1 MGSSNDT
8 SVKPMVEPSIL
19 DRVAVVGIGETQ
31 YYKRGGAPEPEFVLV
46 LRAIHR
52 AAEDAGID
60 VRQLDGFASYSA
72 DRNEPLRTASAL
84 GIEEVR
90 FANMVWGGGG
100 GGVCAAVANA
110 AAGLIAGYCRYAV
123 VYRGLAQGQFY
134 RFGQAGAARQVS
146 GVRAYIAPYGLS
158 TPAEVIAMHTRAFM
172 EAYAMSHDPLAAVAL
187 VSNRHAQRNPRALM
201 YGRPITR
208 EDYDN
213 SRWIVEPFRLFDCC
227 LENDGAAAV
236 ILTLADRARD
246 LAQRP
251 AYLLA
256 AAQGSSRHHG
266 LWSFNGGDFPTAN
279 FKSVAPSLYDMAGIG
294 PGDVDV
300 AQIYENFTGAVVM
313 SLVEHGFCA
322 PDEVNEFCT
331 VENLSWDTGSLPM
344 NTSGGNLAECYM
356 HGLGLVIEAVRQVRG
371 TSTSQVRDA
380 KISLVAGGPTD
391 APVSSLVFRR

>member
-1 MGSSNDT
+1 MGDQSVSN
-8 SVKPMVEPSIL
+8 K
-19 DRVAVVGIGETQ
+19 VAVVGIGETQ
-31 YYKRGGAPEPEFVLV
+31 YYKRGAAPEPEFVLV
-46 LRAIHR
+46 LRAIQS
-52 AAEDAGID
+52 AARDAGID
-60 VRQLDGFASYSA
+60 VREIDGFASYSS
-72 DRNEPLRTASAL
+72 DRNEPLRTAAAL
-84 GIEEVR
+84 GIEQIR

-134 RFGQAGAARQVS
+134 RFGQAGTARSVS

-158 TPAEVIAMHTRAFM
+158 TPAQVIAMHTRAFM
-172 EAYAMSHDPLAAVAL
+172 ERYGMSHDPLAAVAL
-187 VSNRHAQRNPRALM
+187 VSKLHAQRNPRALM
-201 YGRPITR
+201 FGRPITR

-227 LENDGAAAV
+227 LENDGAAAL
-236 ILTLADRARD
+236 ILTLSDRARD
-246 LAQRP
+246 LVARP

-256 AAQGSSRHHG
+256 AAQGSSRNHG

-279 FKSVAPSLYDMAGIG
+279 FKGVAPDLYQMAGIA
-294 PGDVDV
+294 PKDVDV

-322 PDEVNEFCT
+322 PEEVDEFCT
-331 VENLSWDTGSLPM
+331 VANLKWDGGGLPM

-371 TSTSQVRDA
+371 TSSSQVEDVN
-380 KISLVAGGPTD
+380 ISLVAGGPTD
-391 APVSSLVFRR
+391 APVSSLILRR

>member
-1 MGSSNDT
+1 MT
-8 SVKPMVEPSIL
+8 HPSIL
-19 DRVAVVGIGETQ
+19 EKVAVVGVGETQ
-31 YYKRGGAPEPEFVLV
+31 YYKRGQAPEPEFVLV
-46 LRAIHR
+46 LRAIRR
-52 AAEDAGID
+52 AAMDAGID
-60 VRQLDGFASYSA
+60 VSQIDGFASYSA

-134 RFGQAGAARQVS
+134 RFGQAGAATSVS

-158 TPAEVIAMHTRAFM
+158 TPAQVIAMHTRAFM
-172 EAYAMSHDPLAAVAL
+172 EAHGVSHDPLAAVAL

-208 EDYDN
+208 SDYDS

-236 ILTLADRARD
+236 ILTLSERARD

-266 LWSFNGGDFPTAN
+266 LWSFNGRDFPTAN
-279 FKSVAPSLYDMAGIG
+279 FKSVASDLYATAGVG
-294 PGDVDV
+294 PGDIDV
-300 AQIYENFTGAVVM
+300 AQVYENFTGAVLM
-313 SLVEHGFCA
+313 SLVEHGFCH
-322 PDEVNEFCT
+322 PEEVNDFCT
-331 VENLSWDTGSLPM
+331 VENLSWDGGSLPI

-371 TSTSQVRDA
+371 TSTCQVPNVNL
-380 KISLVAGGPTD
+380 SLVAGGPTD
-391 APVSSLVFRR
+391 APVSSLIFRR